1 MNNDLKD
8 EIDIF
13 INAIKKSDIY
23 KEYLSILDK
32 VNKSD
37 EIKKIIN
44 EMRSI
49 QKQLVKTPSIKLEE
63 ELNNIPLYL
72 DYKEKYEEINDIFLI
87 VQDKFNSFIDE
98 LIIN

>member
-32 VNKSD
+32 VNKSE

-44 EMRSI
+44 EIRNI

-63 ELNNIPLYL
+63 ELNKKKEELNNIPLYL
-72 DYKEKYEEINDIFLI
+72 DYKDKYEDTFLKWAKT
-87 VQDKFNSFIDE
+87 VSFS
-98 LIIN
+98 